1 MLHENEFEE
10 VIKDG
15 RTVAVRDLTTGR
27 TWPMVAG
34 GEGDDDQAGD
44 DSNKDEDGNV
54 GKLKDEG
61 AARAAAADDGKDD
74 DAGDDD
80 VQAAADSGA
89 KIPTKR
95 FNKVIGQR
103 DEARR
108 ALAAKDAEI
117 AAERVK
123 LARYERYEAEIA
135 KEEKDRID
143 AENAKKGIP
152 SVEEQN
158 ARWDRLLDQRYGP
171 GAAQDFEAQRE
182 TRQMELS
189 RLTREAHTHLKTLLT
204 EHGMPGVAADKE
216 AFTLWDRQVGAAL
229 RSTPERVAK
238 FKDPLTTT
246 EAIDEAFDEVK
257 RFIADPAVAAS
268 SAGRIKALARR
279 RAAAPSSS
287 GGNTAPEV
295 NVAPLKPPK
304 EMTDPR
310 QRASWWERHIER
322 QSREMDANDADN
334 Q

>member
-34 GEGDDDQAGD
+34 GEGDDDQVGD

-61 AARAAAADDGKDD
+61 TARAGAADDAKDD
-74 DAGDDD
+74 DAGDDEHQD
-80 VQAAADSGA
+80 AADSGA

-108 ALAAKDAEI
+108 ALATKDAEL
-117 AAERVK
+117 AADRAK

-135 KEEKDRID
+135 AEEQTRVD

-158 ARWDRLLDQRYGP
+158 ARLDRLLVQRFGP
-171 GAAQDFEAQRE
+171 GAVETFESQNE

-189 RLTREAHTHLKTLLT
+189 RLTREAHAHLRTLLT
-204 EHGMPGVAADKE
+204 EHGLDAATKGE
-216 AFTLWDRQVGAAL
+216 AFDYWDRQVGAAL
-229 RSTPERVAK
+229 RATPERVAK
-238 FKDPLTTT
+238 FKNPLTTA
-246 EAIDEAFDEVK
+246 EAIDDAFGEVK

-268 SAGRIKALARR
+268 SAGRIKALAKR
-279 RAAAPSSS
+279 RASAPSSS